1 LSRPIQGRRNRDTAE
16 GVCSAWVIAADIV
29 VSLDNIVALVSV
41 SRGSATLL
49 ILGLLMSVPALMYGS
64 FVATRMLEESP
75 GLVTIGAVFLGWIAG
90 QTRSREGG
98 AV

>member
-1 LSRPIQGRRNRDTAE
+1 M
-16 GVCSAWVIAADIV
+16 
-29 VSLDNIVALVSV
+29 SLDNIVALVSV
-41 SRGSATLL
+41 SRGSVTLL
-49 ILGLLMSVPALMYGS
+49 ILGLLPSVPALMNGS